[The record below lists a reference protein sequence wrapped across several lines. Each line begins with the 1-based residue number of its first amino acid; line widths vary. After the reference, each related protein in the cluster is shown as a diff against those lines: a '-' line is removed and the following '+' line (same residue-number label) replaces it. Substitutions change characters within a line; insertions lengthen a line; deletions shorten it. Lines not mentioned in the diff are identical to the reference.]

1 MPLPVWT
8 PVLMPM
14 LMPMHGDVG
23 SGHAGLDAGLLL
35 AAAGLGVF
43 HGINPGMGWLFAVS
57 YGLQE
62 RSVRAILRTLVP
74 ITIGHEASVLPM
86 ALVITIF
93 ASQVSRA
100 VTVTVFAVALVAFGL
115 WLLLR
120 RRHFRWVGMR
130 LSVWELAWWS
140 FLMSTV
146 TGAGLMLAPVLL
158 ARPSESLLAHTLG
171 GALGVATLVAVV
183 HALTMMV
190 TAGLVAILVYR
201 VVGLRILRTAWVNLD
216 KIWAAAFVVAGLFVW
231 VG

>member
-1 MPLPVWT
+1 MPLPL
-8 PVLMPM
+8 PLHE
-14 LMPMHGDVG
+14 HGP
-23 SGHAGLDAGLLL
+23 SGHVGLDAGMML

-43 HGINPGMGWLFAVS
+43 HGVNPGMGWLFAVS

-62 RSVRAILRTLVP
+62 RSMGAILRTLVP

-86 ALVITIF
+86 ALAITVF
-93 ASQVSRA
+93 AAQVTRA
-100 VTVTVFAVALVAFGL
+100 VTLTVFSVVLVVFGL

-158 ARPSESLLAHTLG
+158 QQPSADAASMVGHGLG
-171 GALGVATLVAVV
+171 GVLGVATLVAVV
-183 HALTMMV
+183 HALAMMV
-190 TAGLVAILVYR
+190 TAGVVAIVVYR
-201 VVGLRILRTAWVNLD
+201 VVGLRILRTAWINLD
-216 KIWAAAFVVAGLFVW
+216 KIWAAAFVAAGVSLWVW
-231 VG
+231 

>member
-1 MPLPVWT
+1 M
-8 PVLMPM
+8 
-14 LMPMHGDVG
+14 
-23 SGHAGLDAGLLL
+23 LL

-62 RSVRAILRTLVP
+62 KSARAILRTLVP

-86 ALVITIF
+86 ALAITVF
-93 ASQVSRA
+93 ASQVTRA
-100 VTVTVFAVALVAFGL
+100 VTLGVFSVGLVAFGI

-158 ARPSESLLAHTLG
+158 SAPAESMLEHTLAS
-171 GALGVATLVAVV
+171 ALWAAVVVAVV
-183 HALTMMV
+183 HALAMMV
-190 TAGLVAILVYR
+190 TAGVVALLVYR
-201 VVGLRILRTAWVNLD
+201 VVGLRILRSAWINLD
-216 KIWAAAFVVAGLFVW
+216 KIWAAAFILAGLFVW
-231 VG
+231 LGHG

>member
-1 MPLPVWT
+1 
-8 PVLMPM
+8 M
-14 LMPMHGDVG
+14 LSGGGHT
-23 SGHAGLDAGLLL
+23 GHAGVDGGLLL

-74 ITIGHEASVLPM
+74 ITVGHEASVLPM
-86 ALVITIF
+86 ALAVVLF

-100 VTVTVFAVALVAFGL
+100 VTLIFFSV
-115 WLLLR
+115 LLLGFGIWLFFR

-130 LSVWELAWWS
+130 LKPWELAWWS
-140 FLMSTV
+140 FLMSTF

-158 ARPSESLLAHTLG
+158 HADAPSMMHHALG
-171 GALGVATLVAVV
+171 GALSLAVLAAVV
-183 HALTMMV
+183 HALAMMV
-190 TAGLVAILVYR
+190 TSGVVAVLVYR

-216 KIWAAAFVVAGLFVW
+216 RIWAVAFVVAGVSVW
-231 VG
+231 IGAS

>member
-1 MPLPVWT
+1 MPLP
-8 PVLMPM
+8 L
-14 LMPMHGDVG
+14 HGDVG
-23 SGHAGLDAGLLL
+23 SGHAGLDLGLLL

-74 ITIGHEASVLPM
+74 ITIGHEASVLPT
-86 ALVITIF
+86 ALAITVF
-93 ASQVSRA
+93 ASQVTRA
-100 VTVTVFAVALVAFGL
+100 VTVTVFALGLIVFGL

-140 FLMSTV
+140 FLMSTM

-158 ARPSESLLAHTLG
+158 RQDSESMLGQALG
-171 GALGVATLVAVV
+171 GALGVAALAAVV
-183 HALTMMV
+183 HALAMMV
-190 TAGLVAILVYR
+190 TAGIVAVFVYK
-201 VVGLRILRTAWVNLD
+201 VVGLRILRSAWINLD
-216 KIWAAAFVVAGLFVW
+216 KIWAVAFVIAGVFVW